1 MYNDHLFSNGLNN
14 FVKIHNCFT
23 SNKGKWYS
31 TSLPY
36 QCKSLGDACFILQW
50 KFPLD
55 LFDVF

>member
-14 FVKIHNCFT
+14 FVKIRNCFT

-36 QCKSLGDACFILQW
+36 QCKSLGDACFILQ
-50 KFPLD
+50 
-55 LFDVF
+55 